1 MSTLPSTGDS
11 ILLETTVLS
20 VVRLAFF
27 LACRQYVNISLFSD
41 LRNVIREDGNTTDLE
56 DPDGDSIE
64 LEDAENGYFG
74 LSSGAGSSGAAGA
87 AGGSKPREDGLGAA
101 LSRKGTGLNRR
112 DSNGGAAA
120 AAAAANRA
128 SGLLY
133 SRLASALF
141 CLSVSES
148 CMLFTLLIFGE
159 AVSERCVSLFLSFR
173 QNEADL
179 FATA

>member
-1 MSTLPSTGDS
+1 MSTYYPSGDS
-11 ILLETTVLS
+11 IAVQTTALSLL
-20 VVRLAFF
+20 RLAYF
-27 LACRQYVNISLFSD
+27 LACRQYVNVSLFSD
-41 LRNVIREDGNTTDLE
+41 LRNVIREDGLASELE
-56 DPDGDSIE
+56 DPDGESIQ

-74 LSSGAGSSGAAGA
+74 LSSGAGPSGAAGG
-87 AGGSKPREDGLGAA
+87 AGSSKPREDGLGAA
-101 LSRKGTGLNRR
+101 LSRKGSALNRR

-120 AAAAANRA
+120 AAAAASRA

-159 AVSERCVSLFLSFR
+159 AVSER
-173 QNEADL
+173 
-179 FATA
+179 